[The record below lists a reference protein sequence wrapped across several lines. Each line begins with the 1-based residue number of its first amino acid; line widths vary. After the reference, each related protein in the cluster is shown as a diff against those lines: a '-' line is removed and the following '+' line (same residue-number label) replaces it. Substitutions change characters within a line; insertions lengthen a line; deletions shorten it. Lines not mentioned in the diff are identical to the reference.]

1 MFWREFSINLFDIN
15 IRKEKDKWITLYI
28 LPNNNNPGLP
38 SFVLGDFLKK
48 FFLRSNS
55 AILP

>member
-1 MFWREFSINLFDIN
+1 MFWREFAINLFDIN

-38 SFVLGDFLKK
+38 SFVLGDF
-48 FFLRSNS
+48 
-55 AILP
+55 